1 VLASASPRRRAILAA
16 LGLAFD
22 IVEADVD
29 ERILP
34 DETPEQA
41 ALRLAV
47 AKARAGAAVHSNC
60 IALGAD
66 TVVAVGARA
75 LGKPASAGDAVETLR
90 RLRGRSHRVLTGV
103 AAAVASDDGQ
113 PAIFSRLA
121 ATSVWMRDYTDDAI
135 REYVASGDPLDKAG
149 SYAIQAPIFRP
160 VERIEGCFLTVVGLP
175 LPEVLEVLALAGLP
189 VPPITAAALAGICPS
204 CTDAARLL

>member
-22 IVEADVD
+22 VVEADVD

-34 DETPEQA
+34 NETPEQIV
-41 ALRLAV
+41 LRLAI
-47 AKARAGAAVHSNC
+47 AKARAGAKVRPDGVV
-60 IALGAD
+60 LGAD
-66 TVVAVGARA
+66 TVVALGTET
-75 LGKPASAGDAVETLR
+75 LGKPAGSDDAVETLR

-121 ATSVWMRDYTDDAI
+121 ATSVWMRNYTDDAI
-135 REYVASGDPLDKAG
+135 REYAASGDPLDKAG

-160 VERIEGCFLTVVGLP
+160 VEKIEGCFLTVVGLP